1 MGKRLDLRIKRAYA
15 PPAEDDGARIL
26 VDRLWPRGIK
36 KEKARIDAWRKEI
49 APSDALRKW
58 FGHEP
63 ERWPEFQRRYAEE
76 LSRPEAHEALASIRA
91 LAAKGP
97 VTLVYSASDEDH
109 NNAIALRKFLLRSG
123 SLK

>member
-1 MGKRLDLRIKRAYA
+1 MGKRLDLRIKRAYE
-15 PPAEDDGARIL
+15 PPDGGDGTRIL

-36 KEKARIDAWRKEI
+36 KEKARIDNWLKDI

-63 ERWPEFQRRYAEE
+63 GKWTEFQRRYAEE
-76 LSRPEAHEALASIRA
+76 LSRPGAHEALASIRS

-109 NNAIALRKFLLRSG
+109 NNAIALRKFLLGSG